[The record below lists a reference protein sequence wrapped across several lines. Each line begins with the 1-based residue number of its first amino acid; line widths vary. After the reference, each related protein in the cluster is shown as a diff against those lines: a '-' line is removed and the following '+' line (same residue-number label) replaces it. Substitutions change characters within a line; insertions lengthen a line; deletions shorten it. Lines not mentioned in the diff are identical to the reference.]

1 LIRSGI
7 RDRRRIQR
15 ADHDRVGRAVGDPV
29 VHNQLR
35 DACARHVD
43 PNVGLTS
50 VSPTSRAALPVGYHN
65 AASAETFRDTQKM
78 LKSVGLA
85 SLVVGRGHSPLQ
97 NRNSRVTLIAND
109 RLCSAGN
116 RVVAVWRPSLCQRQP

>member
-1 LIRSGI
+1 VLITTVSAALSAIPSFTISCATHVPGMSI
-7 RDRRRIQR
+7 R
-15 ADHDRVGRAVGDPV
+15 
-29 VHNQLR
+29 
-35 DACARHVD
+35 
-43 PNVGLTS
+43 NVGLTS